1 VGRDQ
6 VGPGRGKGDDHACG
20 TRQHPGGA
28 AQREEPVGSQA
39 HRFKGRAIFAA
50 DDEHVDEEEHHREA
64 PDHHNRRLGED
75 ADHRGEVGG
84 GHAQRQRVGQDDE
97 EQERERGGDPTL
109 HQHSDS
115 RDATAVE
122 PAHES
127 WQAPIQP
134 ADEDQAGERVVVDRG
149 GKDEEPDEHQ
159 CHQEAER
166 RSEGTETGAHGLSN
180 GRRAALGAEGTRFL
194 PRPCS
199 ISRFITPR

>member
-1 VGRDQ
+1 MSRHQ
-6 VGPGRGKGDDHACG
+6 VGPGGGEGDDHPRSA
-20 TRQHPGGA
+20 RQHPGSA
-28 AQREEPVGSQA
+28 AQGEEPVGSQA
-39 HRFKGRAIFAA
+39 HRFKGRAILAT
-50 DDEHVDEEEHHREA
+50 DDEHVDEEQDHREA

-97 EQERERGGDPTL
+97 EQERERRGDPTL

-115 RDATAVE
+115 RNATLIEV
-122 PAHES
+122 AHEGGEP
-127 WQAPIQP
+127 PIQA

-149 GKDEEPDEHQ
+149 GKDEEPDEDER
-159 CHQEAER
+159 HQEAER
-166 RSEGTETGAHGLSN
+166 RSEGTEAGAHGLRDS
-180 GRRAALGAEGTRFL
+180 RRAALGAEGTRFL